1 MIALYPYDSLVGDVR
16 LTVSKVVIDGKT
28 LSTNYI
34 NPDLP
39 EIAFR
44 DLDAD
49 HWEEAMIDVT
59 VTAPASELSGNAGWE
74 DPAAVI
80 QMICSHSNT
89 RRAMPLAADPHTPA
103 RWYGTVIL
111 TRDDWY
117 GRATMRAVVPATVDG
132 VAHRVIGASETWALS
147 FDDLPPSPVHGSIAV
162 QWVDFANDSERGL
175 KPFKDDP
182 HHLSLDPDAP
192 ALYLNSGFEGLE
204 ALLGDRKRRPR
215 AEQAMH
221 DSTRVNIAG
230 DAWTAMFVT
239 ALDAVETDPD
249 TGMPEWPAEEWRVV
263 VLKTL
268 FPRIYPDLGPDD
280 ALVEATAARRS
291 GDGSGELL
299 ERLLPAAARQVGTS
313 GLLRRGIALL
323 EKNAEMKGADQ

>member
-1 MIALYPYDSLVGDVR
+1 MIAIYPYDSLVGEVR
-16 LTVSKVVIDGKT
+16 LNVGKVVIDGKE
-28 LSTNYI
+28 LSSNYV
-34 NPDLP
+34 NPDVP

-44 DLDAD
+44 DIDSD
-49 HWEEAMIDVT
+49 GWDEAVVDVV
-59 VTAPASELSGNAGWE
+59 VTAPAGELAGSTVWQ
-74 DPAAVI
+74 DPGAVV
-80 QMICSHSNT
+80 QVLCSYSNT
-89 RRAMPLAADPHTPA
+89 RLAFPLKADPDNPG
-103 RWYGTVIL
+103 RWSGRVVL
-111 TRDDWY
+111 GRDSCY
-117 GRATMRAVVPATVDG
+117 GRATLKAVVPATVDG
-132 VAHRVIGASETWALS
+132 VPHRVIGGSETWALS

-162 QWVDFANDSERGL
+162 AWIDFAADDSLGL
-175 KPFKDDP
+175 AEYKDDP
-182 HHLSLDPDAP
+182 HHLRLDPEAP
-192 ALYLNSGFEGLE
+192 ALYLNSGFDGLE
-204 ALLGDRKRRPR
+204 PLLGDRKRRAH

-239 ALDAVETDPD
+239 SLDAVETDPD

-268 FPRIYPDLGPDD
+268 FLRIYPDLGPYD